1 MDPVSQFLAASCLN
15 LPPHSTWHTVLL
27 QDVKAYDE
35 YGNPLDSTQYTLLS
49 RNGDFFDFTN
59 QMPSTPVPE
68 PISMLLFGTGIVG
81 VGGYIRKRFK
91 QN

>member
-1 MDPVSQFLAASCLN
+1 
-15 LPPHSTWHTVLL
+15 
-27 QDVKAYDE
+27 VKAYDE